1 MTPRSKSI
9 AVKYHWFREHLEPGV
24 VDIAPIASA
33 EQLADIFTKPLA
45 PSAFMYQRKA
55 LLGW

>member
-24 VDIAPIASA
+24 VDIVAVSSA
-33 EQLADIFTKPLA
+33 EQLSDIFTKPLSPA
-45 PSAFMYQRKA
+45 VFVYLRQK